1 MTSFLL
7 LVVCAVLGMITARK
21 VKGAASFTLP
31 MNWWVLNIALP
42 ALMLELLP
50 KLEFDWHLWFL
61 LVSQWVIFAGAWIGF
76 AALGRAL
83 SWSKGR
89 VGALVLTAGL
99 GNTLFIGY
107 PVIEAILG
115 REALP
120 YAVIADQGGAFLSFI
135 VGGAIVAAMYSERD
149 GTKQVALPRFIV
161 QRLIRFPAM
170 YAIVLG
176 IIVGAIGGW
185 PKDIDAMLLRLG
197 ATLTPIALF
206 SAGLQFRF
214 RVSSD
219 QRGPLALG
227 LAWKLVLGPA
237 IVYAIGAAAGIGSP
251 MLAVGVIQAAMAP
264 MVSAAILAD
273 QNQLEPPLANSML
286 ALGILLSVAT
296 LAATAVIF

>member
-7 LVVCAVLGMITARK
+7 LVVCAVLGMITARNI
-21 VKGAASFTLP
+21 KGAASFTMPL
-31 MNWWVLNIALP
+31 NWWVLNVALP
-42 ALMLELLP
+42 ALVLELLP
-50 KLEFDWHLWFL
+50 KLAFDWHLWFL
-61 LVSQWVIFAGAWIGF
+61 LVSQWLIFAGAWVGF
-76 AALGRAL
+76 AALGRL
-83 SWSKGR
+83 FNWSKGR

-135 VGGAIVAAMYSERD
+135 VGGAIVAAVYGERD
-149 GTKQVALPRFIV
+149 ATRQVPLSRFIV

-170 YAIVLG
+170 YAILLG

-185 PKDIDAMLLRLG
+185 PKDLDAMLLRLG
-197 ATLTPIALF
+197 ATLTPLALF

-227 LAWKLVLGPA
+227 LAWKLLLGPL
-237 IVYAIGAAAGIGSP
+237 IVYAIGVAAGIGSQ

-286 ALGILLSVAT
+286 ALGILLSVFT

>member
-1 MTSFLL
+1 MTSLLL
-7 LVVCAVLGMITARK
+7 LVVCAVLGMITART

-42 ALMLELLP
+42 ALVLELLP

-61 LVSQWVIFAGAWIGF
+61 LISQWLIFAGAWVGF
-76 AALGRAL
+76 AALGRVFH
-83 SWSKGR
+83 WTKGR

-135 VGGAIVAAMYSERD
+135 VGGAIVAAVYSERD
-149 GTKQVALPRFIV
+149 ATRQESLPRFIV
-161 QRLIRFPAM
+161 QRLIRFPAL

-185 PKDIDAMLLRLG
+185 PKDLDAMLLRLG
-197 ATLTPIALF
+197 GTLTPIALF

-219 QRGPLALG
+219 QRGPLAMG
-227 LAWKLVLGPA
+227 LAWKLLLGPLL
-237 IVYAIGAAAGIGSP
+237 VYALGAAAGIGPP
-251 MLAVGVIQAAMAP
+251 MLGVGVLQAAMAP
-264 MVSAAILAD
+264 MVSAAILAE

-286 ALGILLSVAT
+286 ALGILLSVIT
-296 LAATAVIF
+296 LSVAAFLF